1 MGKWP
6 FPHKQKNPKNPNINN
21 IIYIYIYNNYIILYK
36 IKYNNKLY
44 YIGSLRFP

>member
-21 IIYIYIYNNYIILYK
+21 IIYIYNNYIILYK